1 VTHYSPDCDW
11 DIFISYPNE
20 ADVPGVDNAG
30 WVSTFCN
37 YFKNKISLKTRH
49 DVRTYYDREQLG
61 ASDHLES
68 DILKAARKSFIF
80 VPILSPRY
88 FAQGKFA
95 WQELKAFCEGRD
107 VTGRI
112 FPIYIEPVARPDRDP
127 SVRGLKENKFY
138 KGQGD
143 RTATLAPNEYIVE
156 LQHIAG
162 QIVRRLSPV
171 ATLSGKTIWLAER
184 EASLKEEWEQIRGY
198 LEDELRLNVL
208 PAYDYPADPE
218 RLRSEVESDLKKAD
232 IFVQLLSPEDEVLH
246 HDEHPGDISRAQ
258 LQSDAAKRENQRR
271 WKDNGNGG
279 QRISGL
285 LQWRKPVRPGI
296 FKYWNEALLNGP
308 DVIAGSLA
316 DLKLDIVA
324 KFEELKKP
332 EVVEEKKAPDGNAQV
347 EKKLLFI
354 NAAQDDKAIADDLFQ
369 RALKL
374 LGNNPL
380 WTAKRSPYEGT
391 PEELQQALDDNL
403 ALCNAV
409 WLVYGRLRASWVDR
423 QLSYFSKILPRRK
436 APLAKEQRPIL
447 LVPPSEPRDIFY
459 SSADNLTV
467 NLQNGITDDSVRELI
482 DQIVRTR

>member
-1 VTHYSPDCDW
+1 MTHYSPGYDW

-20 ADVPGVDNAG
+20 ADAPGIDNAG
-30 WVSTFCN
+30 WVSTFCRH
-37 YFKNKISLKTRH
+37 FKNKIELKTRH
-49 DVRTYYDREQLG
+49 EVRIYHDREHLG
-61 ASDHLES
+61 ASDHLET
-68 DILKAARKSFIF
+68 DILNAARKSFIL

-95 WQELKAFCEGRD
+95 WQELQVFCKGRD

-112 FPIYIEPVARPDRDP
+112 YPIYIEPVARLDRDP
-127 SVRGLKENKFY
+127 SVRGLKENAFY
-138 KGQGD
+138 KGKGD
-143 RTATLAPNEYIVE
+143 RTATLAPHEYIVE

-162 QIVRRLSPV
+162 QIVRRLNPP
-171 ATLSGKTIWLAER
+171 ATLSEKTVWLAER
-184 EASLKEEWEQIRGY
+184 EVSLKEEWGQIRSY
-198 LEDELRLNVL
+198 LEDELHLSVL
-208 PAYDYPADPE
+208 PANDYPADAE
-218 RLRSEVESDLKKAD
+218 QFNNELELDLKKAD
-232 IFVQLLSPEDEVLH
+232 IFLQLLSPEDEALH
-246 HDEHPGDISRAQ
+246 HDEHPEEISRAQ
-258 LQSDAAKRENQRR
+258 LQSDAAKLEDQRR
-271 WKDNGNGG
+271 QKADGG
-279 QRISGL
+279 HGHRPSRL

-296 FKYWNEALLNGP
+296 FKYWNGALLNGT
-308 DVIAGSLA
+308 DVIAGSLS
-316 DLKLDIVA
+316 DLKVEIVA

-332 EVVEEKKAPDGNAQV
+332 EVMEEKKALDGNGRV

-374 LGNNPL
+374 LHNDPH
-380 WTAKRSPYEGT
+380 WTAKRSPYDGT

-423 QLSYFSKILPRRK
+423 QLSYFSKISPRRK

-459 SSADNLTV
+459 SSDDNLTV
-467 NLQNGITDDSVRELI
+467 DLQNGITDDSVRQLI